1 MSVFMF
7 EVFRYGEKPVI
18 ANVLTLPDERAIWC
32 QVEALA
38 LRIKNGDGTFIRV
51 KNGKGET
58 IVRTGVATARASIE
72 TCSCETC
79 PLKLGLGH
87 RSSVGRHAGAELGL
101 DFVPCERRGSCSCE
115 VGGLS

>member
-1 MSVFMF
+1 MSAFTF
-7 EVFRYGEKPVI
+7 EVLRYGEKPVI

-38 LRIKNGDGTFIRV
+38 LRIKNGDGVFIRV
-51 KNGKGET
+51 KNRKGET

-79 PLKLGLGH
+79 PPKIALRRL
-87 RSSVGRHAGAELGL
+87 SSPGGDAGAELGV
-101 DFVPCERRGSCSCE
+101 DFVPCERRGSCTCK